1 MDTEYERRLTEI
13 GERAKSNTHRLDKVE
28 KRQEELSQ
36 LVSSVKVLAERE
48 QNVEVDVKEIKNDV
62 KILTGKSAKRWDS
75 VVDKI
80 IVALVAAVVGFLL
93 SNIGLQ

>member
-1 MDTEYERRLTEI
+1 MDAECERRLTEI
-13 GERAKSNTHRLDKVE
+13 EERAKSNTHRLNKVE
-28 KRQEELSQ
+28 KQQEKLSQ

-80 IVALVAAVVGFLL
+80 IVALVAAIVGFLL

>member
-1 MDTEYERRLTEI
+1 MDAEYERRLTEI
-13 GERAKSNTHRLDKVE
+13 EERAKSNTHRLNKVE
-28 KRQEELSQ
+28 KQQEKLSQ

-80 IVALVAAVVGFLL
+80 IVALVAAIVGFLL